1 MERGLAVSGICGVM
15 CLVAGLAL
23 AADHTFDGTYTGKRV
38 LTKGS
43 ASPACPAEDDV
54 SVTLHGETLT
64 FSNGALKDVTQ
75 AFYPSP
81 DGSFGQTYTDAGG
94 AVVHYH
100 GRIVGDVIEGDVDE
114 PPCEYHWRLKKE

>member
-1 MERGLAVSGICGVM
+1 MKRGLVVSGICGVI

-23 AADHTFDGTYTGKRV
+23 AAEHSLDGTYTGKRV

-43 ASPACPAEDDV
+43 ASPTCPAEEHV
-54 SVTLHGETLT
+54 SVTLHGETLR
-64 FSNGALKDVTQ
+64 FADGVLKGVTQ
-75 AFYPSP
+75 AFYPSS

-100 GRIVGDVIEGDVDE
+100 GRIVGDVTEADVDE

>member
-23 AADHTFDGTYTGKRV
+23 AAEHTFDGTYAGKRV

-43 ASPACPAEDDV
+43 ASPTCPAEEDV
-54 SVTLHGETLT
+54 SVTIHGETLR
-64 FSNGALKDVTQ
+64 FANGVLKGVIQ

-100 GRIVGDVIEGDVDE
+100 GRIVGDAIEADVDE
-114 PPCEYHWRLKKE
+114 PPCEYHWHLKKD

>member
-1 MERGLAVSGICGVM
+1 MKRGLAVPGICGVM
-15 CLVAGLAL
+15 CLVVGLAL
-23 AADHTFDGTYTGKRV
+23 AAEHTFDGTYTGKRV

-43 ASPACPAEDDV
+43 ANPTCPAEEDV
-54 SVTLHGETLT
+54 SVTVHGETLR
-64 FSNGALKDVTQ
+64 FANGVLKDVTQ

-100 GRIVGDVIEGDVDE
+100 GRIVGDAIEADVDD
-114 PPCEYHWRLKKE
+114 PPCEYHWHLKKE

>member
-1 MERGLAVSGICGVM
+1 MERGLAVSAICGVM
-15 CLVAGLAL
+15 CVVAGVAL
-23 AADHTFDGTYTGKRV
+23 AAVHTLDGTYTGKRV

-43 ASPACPAEDDV
+43 ASPTCPAEEDV
-54 SVTLHGETLT
+54 SVTVHGETLK
-64 FSNGALKDVTQ
+64 FANGVLKGVTQ

-100 GRIVGDVIEGDVDE
+100 GRIVGDAIEADVDE
-114 PPCEYHWRLKKE
+114 PLASITGI

>member
-1 MERGLAVSGICGVM
+1 MCGVM
-15 CLVAGLAL
+15 CLVTGLAL
-23 AADHTFDGTYTGKRV
+23 AADHSLDGTYTGNRV

-43 ASPACPAEDDV
+43 ANQTCPAEENV
-54 SVTLHGETLT
+54 SVTVHGETLT
-64 FSNGALKDVTQ
+64 FANGILKGVTQ

-100 GRIVGDVIEGDVDE
+100 GRIVGEGIEADVDD
-114 PPCEYHWRLKKE
+114 PPCEYHWHLKKE